1 MIFNALML
9 NSKDILLFK
18 KEEQYRMKNEHIQR
32 FQQLIEKEYSNITG
46 IIVQKNGGKV
56 YEQYWNG
63 YTPEDAVHIFSVT
76 KSVFSALIGIAIEK
90 GDIKSVEQKVLD
102 FFPDYTVP
110 DGETTIQH
118 ITIRHLLTMTAPYK
132 YTEEPYEAFFAS
144 EDWVTAALDL
154 LGGEYTGEFLY
165 AAIVGTHILSG
176 ILANATGTST
186 LEFANANLFHPLG
199 ITVPQNVF
207 LRSKEEHFAVMSTR
221 GTRGWVADP
230 QGRNPASWGL
240 FLTPEEMAKIGQLYC
255 NGGLW
260 KNEQIVPSSWV
271 AESTKEHSRWG
282 ELSYGYLWWVI
293 NEKERTYAAMGDG
306 GNVIYVNEKKG
317 LVVTIAALFLP
328 NVTDRIR
335 LIQEYIE
342 PLLKSL

>member
-18 KEEQYRMKNEHIQR
+18 KEEQNRMKNTSILHFE
-32 FQQLIEKEYSNITG
+32 QLIQNDYSNITG
-46 IIVQKNGGKV
+46 ILVQKNDSKV
-56 YEQYWNG
+56 YEQYFNG
-63 YTPEDAVHIFSVT
+63 YTPKDAVHIFSVT
-76 KSVFSALIGIAIEK
+76 KSVFSTLIGIAIEK
-90 GDIKSVEQKVLD
+90 GYIKGVEEKVLD
-102 FFPDYTVP
+102 FFPDYTIP
-110 DGETTIQH
+110 EGETTIQN

-132 YTEEPYEAFFAS
+132 YKEEPYAEFFAS

-207 LRSKEEHFAVMSTR
+207 LRSKEEHFAVMSTK

-240 FLTPEEMAKIGQLYC
+240 FLTPEEMAKIGQLYY
-255 NGGLW
+255 NGGMW
-260 KNEQIVPSSWV
+260 NNEQLLPAWWV
-271 AESTKEHSRWG
+271 EESTKEHSRWG

-293 NEKERTYAAMGDG
+293 NEKEHIYAAIGDG
-306 GNVIYVNEKKG
+306 GNVVYVNEKKG
-317 LVVTIAALFLP
+317 LVIAIAALFLP

-335 LIQEYIE
+335 LIQEHIE
-342 PLLKSL
+342 PLFESL